1 MPATTKKV
9 EPTVVTEEK
18 KVTPV
23 KKTPAPTKKTT
34 TKKATPKKAK
44 EETPVEVN
52 LEMKIDASEL
62 LDIIPIDTLEDE
74 MKNLRT
80 IDKVMIVA
88 VSWVFLHDLVTAW
101 F

>member
-1 MPATTKKV
+1 M
-9 EPTVVTEEK
+9 
-18 KVTPV
+18 

-34 TKKATPKKAK
+34 TKKATPKPKAK
-44 EETPVEVN
+44 EEVKQETPIPVN

-62 LDIIPIDTLEDE
+62 IDIIPIDTLEDE

-88 VSWVFLHDLVTAW
+88 VSWVFLHDFVTAW